1 MEKEIL
7 LDLDFSRTG
16 LSAEEITKAE
26 EKVSGPEVPFFAKYA
41 PDFEAI
47 SEVAKKYQDK
57 KNIIVEG
64 NGGSIS
70 TMRAFWGCC
79 GNDTGRNVF
88 LLDTDD
94 PDFIANIKSR
104 CQKDDTLLIV
114 VNRSGNNIQ
123 TVSGYLTLRDYETI
137 FVTAND
143 SALYKI
149 GLKHSIPLYNTT
161 IENPQMAGRFSGNT
175 EFSLI
180 PAAITGINIKEI
192 SEGAREMYEKCAP
205 NKPFSENPALQFALT
220 LDKLEKLGYTELFL
234 SIYSKKLYGFFEL
247 IVQLFH
253 ESVCKDGKGQTFYG
267 GDAPENQHHTLQRFN
282 SGRKNSA
289 GIFMTVENFR
299 DNMEIKVPNDIKD
312 IECRGVKL
320 GKLGKLSMQDII
332 HTEFEGTWQDTT
344 EQEIPVIRISTDEVT
359 PKNAGRLTAFFQY
372 ATYYSA
378 VLRDVNPFD
387 QPGVEKSKEYIF
399 KLVEEK

>member
-1 MEKEIL
+1 MKKDL
-7 LDLDFSRTG
+7 FLNLDFSQAA
-16 LSAEEITKAE
+16 LSAKEIAAAE
-26 EKVSGPEVPFFAKYA
+26 AKVSGLEIPFFAKYT
-41 PDFEAI
+41 PDFDAM
-47 SEVAKKYQDK
+47 SEVAKKYQSK

-70 TMRAFWGCC
+70 TMRAFWNCF
-79 GNDTGRNVF
+79 GNDTDKNVF

-94 PDFIANIKSR
+94 PDFIADIKNR
-104 CQKDDTLLIV
+104 CQKDNTLLIV

-123 TVSGYLTLRDYETI
+123 TISGYLTLRDYETI
-137 FVTAND
+137 FVTANE

-149 GLKHSIPLYNTT
+149 GLKHNIPLYNTT
-161 IENPQMAGRFSGNT
+161 TENPQMAGRFSGNT

-180 PAAITGINIKEI
+180 PAAIAGINIKEI
-192 SEGAREMYEKCAP
+192 SKGASETYEKCAP
-205 NKPFSENPALQFALT
+205 NKPFSENPALQFALA

-247 IVQLFH
+247 IIQLFH

-289 GIFMTVENFR
+289 GIFMTVENFK
-299 DNMEIKVPNDIKD
+299 DNTDIKVPDDIKD

-320 GKLGKLSMQDII
+320 AELEKLSMQDII
-332 HTEFEGTWQDTT
+332 HTEFKGTWKDTT
-344 EQEIPVIRISTDEVT
+344 EQKIPAINIKIDEVT
-359 PKNAGRLTAFFQY
+359 PENAGRLTAFLQY
-372 ATYYSA
+372 VTYYSA
-378 VLRDVNPFD
+378 VLRDVDPFN

-399 KLVEEK
+399 KLVAEK